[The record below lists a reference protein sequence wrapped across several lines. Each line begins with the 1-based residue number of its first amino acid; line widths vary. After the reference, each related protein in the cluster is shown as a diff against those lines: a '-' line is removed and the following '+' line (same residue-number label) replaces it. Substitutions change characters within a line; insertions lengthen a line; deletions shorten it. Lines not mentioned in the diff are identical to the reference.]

1 MIDYSK
7 LKKSLQLLYEQNT
20 RIRSL
25 NEEPNP
31 QH

>member
-25 NEEPNP
+25 NEDYGLG
-31 QH
+31 

>member
-7 LKKSLQLLYEQNT
+7 LKKSLQLLHEQNT

-25 NEEPNP
+25 NEDYELG
-31 QH
+31 

>member
-25 NEEPNP
+25 NEEPNRR
-31 QH
+31 H